1 MKKRKEEESER
12 KKENFTEQQKP
23 NVDAEVYNNNKKC
36 DQLYTY
42 TYIPTSKT
50 KTAQQI
56 QSTADLPSNQ
66 SKSKN
71 YIYQLR
77 TKLTKAQTGEQN

>member
-1 MKKRKEEESER
+1 MNLKRPLQNQAIIIKIME
-12 KKENFTEQQKP
+12 
-23 NVDAEVYNNNKKC
+23 
-36 DQLYTY
+36 YTHM
-42 TYIPTSKT
+42 YISISKV

-77 TKLTKAQTGEQN
+77 TKRCPHISKIYRLTIEN

>member
-1 MKKRKEEESER
+1 M
-12 KKENFTEQQKP
+12 
-23 NVDAEVYNNNKKC
+23 
-36 DQLYTY
+36 YTY
-42 TYIPTSKT
+42 TYTPMSKV

-77 TKLTKAQTGEQN
+77 TKLSQAQAGNQK

>member
-1 MKKRKEEESER
+1 MRLKQISKRETKDEPQTNSSHEIRQIIIKLME
-12 KKENFTEQQKP
+12 
-23 NVDAEVYNNNKKC
+23 
-36 DQLYTY
+36 YTHM
-42 TYIPTSKT
+42 YISISKV

-77 TKLTKAQTGEQN
+77 TKLSQAQAGNQK

>member
-1 MKKRKEEESER
+1 MALSEIKTNIQKRETKGEPQTNGSYKISKIIIKIME
-12 KKENFTEQQKP
+12 
-23 NVDAEVYNNNKKC
+23 
-36 DQLYTY
+36 YTHM
-42 TYIPTSKT
+42 YISISKV

-77 TKLTKAQTGEQN
+77 TKLSQAQAGNQK